1 MVTVKQRIQLKLP
14 YDFGSPWRVDM
25 RKLGCERLAHCLG
38 KEVAL
43 WLTRDKKRNPSPKI
57 VQKHPLF
64 DDIPVS
70 IVSGRAGSSKVNI
83 IAANIAMLKNGRE
96 RDKPWSTLGFGVPG
110 FLPHIPWWSWLI
122 TPLILSAYCLWTTA
136 ISVLHLKLGPA
147 PWNVTTQRSYP
158 PKPKVG
164 DISPHAF
171 SDARGPRVQ
180 SMAQH
185 KWPGG
190 KVNQGWSYS
199 RNWWFGAL
207 TLWPS
212 KMLM

>member
-1 MVTVKQRIQLKLP
+1 ME
-14 YDFGSPWRVDM
+14 
-25 RKLGCERLAHCLG
+25 EREINH
-38 KEVAL
+38 
-43 WLTRDKKRNPSPKI
+43 DQP
-57 VQKHPLF
+57 
-64 DDIPVS
+64 
-70 IVSGRAGSSKVNI
+70 
-83 IAANIAMLKNGRE
+83 
-96 RDKPWSTLGFGVPG
+96 LGFPG
-110 FLPHIPWWSWLI
+110 SFLTYKVQLVYNPINSI
-122 TPLILSAYCLWTTA
+122 YILSAYCLWTTA

-199 RNWWFGAL
+199 RHWWFGAL

-212 KMLM
+212 KMQM